1 MQMIGDKRYLG
12 FTPTEQYFAKGCY
25 GIKGLIEVP
34 ELSDGTPNDF
44 LTRLFQ
50 QARENIAQ
58 EAAEGAKETAAYSR
72 AMEQAKAILE
82 TVEDAGSATAAA
94 AGLGELEHALS
105 SKRESL
111 SMLQAKVKELGLRWD
126 KAGKRYVQS
135 A

>member
-50 QARENIAQ
+50 QARDNIAQ
-58 EAAEGAKETAAYSR
+58 EAQEGARDSEQYHK
-72 AMEQAKAILE
+72 AMEQAKAVLE
-82 TVEDAGSATAAA
+82 TVEDAESATMAARK
-94 AGLGELEHALS
+94 LGELEHALS
-105 SKRESL
+105 SKKESL
-111 SMLQAKVKELGLRWD
+111 AMLQAKAKELGLRWD
-126 KAGKRYVQS
+126 KAGKRYAPVS
-135 A
+135 